1 MNKTNTYS
9 FLLTTMLTGVSQ
21 TALGNLNGDM
31 QMGDDLSVISSSVDF
46 TGKWDSFV
54 NYSYNEQPESNSSIS
69 MTDMIN
75 VEVVKQFAE
84 NLAGNM
90 TGVDPDIQQIV
101 DEHFW
106 EML

>member
-31 QMGDDLSVISSSVDF
+31 QMGNDLSVISSSVDF
-46 TGKWDSFV
+46 TGMWNSFV
-54 NYSYNEQPESNSSIS
+54 NYSYNEYPESNSSIS
-69 MTDMIN
+69 MTDVIN

>member
-69 MTDMIN
+69 MTDVIN

-90 TGVDPDIQQIV
+90 TGVDPNIQQIV

>member
-1 MNKTNTYS
+1 MNKSNTYS

-54 NYSYNEQPESNSSIS
+54 NYSYNEQPESNSSIT
-69 MTDMIN
+69 MTDVIN
-75 VEVVKQFAE
+75 VEVVKQLAK
-84 NLAGNM
+84 NLADIM

>member
-69 MTDMIN
+69 MTDVIN
-75 VEVVKQFAE
+75 VDVVKQFAK
-84 NLAGNM
+84 NLVDSM
-90 TGVDPDIQQIV
+90 TEVDPDIQQII

>member
-69 MTDMIN
+69 MTDVIN
-75 VEVVKQFAE
+75 IEVVKQFAE

>member
-69 MTDMIN
+69 MTDVIN

-90 TGVDPDIQQIV
+90 IGVDPDIQQIV

>member
-31 QMGDDLSVISSSVDF
+31 QMGDDLSVISSCVDF
-46 TGKWDSFV
+46 PGKWDSFV

-69 MTDMIN
+69 MTDVIN

-90 TGVDPDIQQIV
+90 TGLDPDIQQIV

>member
-31 QMGDDLSVISSSVDF
+31 QMGDDLSVISISVDF

-69 MTDMIN
+69 MTDVIN